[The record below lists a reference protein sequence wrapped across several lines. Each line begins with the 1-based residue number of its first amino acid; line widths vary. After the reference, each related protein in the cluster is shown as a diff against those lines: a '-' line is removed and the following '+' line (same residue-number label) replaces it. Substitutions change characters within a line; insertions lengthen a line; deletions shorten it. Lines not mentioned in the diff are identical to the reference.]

1 MFRLLHKPELR
12 KRMPPKAERANK
24 VKSQL
29 LELIK
34 GKNTSTLAYANALDN
49 AYFNACWYSERIL
62 TIGTY
67 YEKDNINFNIALEY
81 YISKFDFLD
90 YKRDFPLIKLASTV
104 LPHINPRQ
112 AYWGP
117 GCMKVIRDYKI
128 DENGKPMWLTKWE
141 KGPRKKKKSVRDS
154 NKKPRLIYDMN
165 INRWI

>member
-1 MFRLLHKPELR
+1 
-12 KRMPPKAERANK
+12 MPPKAERADK
-24 VKSQL
+24 IKSQL

-34 GKNTSTLAYANALDN
+34 GKNTSTLAYAKALDN

-67 YEKDNINFNIALEY
+67 YEKDNINFNIALKY

-90 YKRDFPLIKLASTV
+90 YERDFPLIKLASTV

-117 GCMKVIRDYKI
+117 GCQKVIRD
-128 DENGKPMWLTKWE
+128 ENWVEKWE
-141 KGPRKKKKSVRDS
+141 KGPRKKKKSKRDAS
-154 NKKPRLIYDMN
+154 IPPRLIYDMTT
-165 INRWI
+165 NRWI